1 MEIIFIAIIG
11 LCIGSFLNVCIYRI
25 PREESII
32 FPPSHCTTC
41 SYKLQSY
48 DLIPLL
54 SYLFLKGRCRGCGER
69 ISIKY
74 SLIEMLN
81 SLLYVLIYCNYG
93 NSIDSLKG
101 FLLSSLLIVIAGLDL
116 KTHYIYKSTTI
127 FGIGAFIFIEIID
140 LLISWQI
147 PWENLLAGALGVIVI
162 GAIVFF
168 TGGMG
173 EGDIEIALIIGLFL
187 GIKGLMLALFIAFI
201 LGGIIASIF
210 LILKFKERKAEI
222 AFGPYLA
229 IGAIISLLYSTEI
242 INWYISL
249 MKI

>member
-101 FLLSSLLIVIAGLDL
+101 FLLSSLLIVIAGIDL
-116 KTHYIYKSTTI
+116 KTHYIYNGKYP
-127 FGIGAFIFIEIID
+127 G
-140 LLISWQI
+140 
-147 PWENLLAGALGVIVI
+147 
-162 GAIVFF
+162 
-168 TGGMG
+168 
-173 EGDIEIALIIGLFL
+173 
-187 GIKGLMLALFIAFI
+187 
-201 LGGIIASIF
+201 
-210 LILKFKERKAEI
+210 
-222 AFGPYLA
+222 
-229 IGAIISLLYSTEI
+229 
-242 INWYISL
+242 
-249 MKI
+249 KIY

>member
-69 ISIKY
+69 ISI
-74 SLIEMLN
+74 
-81 SLLYVLIYCNYG
+81 LIYCNYG

-101 FLLSSLLIVIAGLDL
+101 FLLSSLLIVIAGIDL

-147 PWENLLAGALGVIVI
+147 HWENLLAGALGVIVI

-229 IGAIISLLYSTEI
+229 MGAIISLLYSTEI

>member
-101 FLLSSLLIVIAGLDL
+101 FLLSSLLIV
-116 KTHYIYKSTTI
+116 
-127 FGIGAFIFIEIID
+127 
-140 LLISWQI
+140 
-147 PWENLLAGALGVIVI
+147 V
-162 GAIVFF
+162 
-168 TGGMG
+168 
-173 EGDIEIALIIGLFL
+173 
-187 GIKGLMLALFIAFI
+187 
-201 LGGIIASIF
+201 
-210 LILKFKERKAEI
+210 
-222 AFGPYLA
+222 
-229 IGAIISLLYSTEI
+229 
-242 INWYISL
+242 
-249 MKI
+249 